1 MEFKMNLTMNF
12 KRNNINHAQNKNSEI
27 LKRENE
33 IIKSSKKCFYFYN
46 IYHLGDNVYSM
57 YFFNKLKDY
66 LETNNIHI
74 LYYLNEQYI
83 NQVSEFIISKN
94 IHIFPINIKKGIDL
108 WIENKNLP
116 FTLSISKSL
125 GLSYNN
131 FYKIFFNSISK
142 KLNIPF
148 NITSFYYED
157 NELIER
163 YERLPEKYKNI
174 DVLIVNS
181 LPMSGQFEY
190 IEDHWINLI
199 IQFSKKYKTVITK
212 KINHQVN
219 CTLDD
224 NLSIKTIGAM
234 SIKAKVIIAVNTGV
248 VSGLL
253 NIHTLNNV
261 LHYCNLDKFVFFD
274 YPKFTNYDNLKKIN
288 ITYLMD
294 IVDNYNKIKH
304 QK

>member
-1 MEFKMNLTMNF
+1 
-12 KRNNINHAQNKNSEI
+12 
-27 LKRENE
+27 
-33 IIKSSKKCFYFYN
+33 
-46 IYHLGDNVYSM
+46 M

-148 NITSFYYED
+148 DITSFYYED

-190 IEDHWINLI
+190 IEDDWINLI

-294 IVDNYNKIKH
+294 ILDNYNKIKH

>member
-1 MEFKMNLTMNF
+1 MNLTMNF

-46 IYHLGDNVYSM
+46 IYHLGDHVYNM

-148 NITSFYYED
+148 NIT
-157 NELIER
+157 
-163 YERLPEKYKNI
+163 
-174 DVLIVNS
+174 
-181 LPMSGQFEY
+181 
-190 IEDHWINLI
+190 
-199 IQFSKKYKTVITK
+199 
-212 KINHQVN
+212 
-219 CTLDD
+219 
-224 NLSIKTIGAM
+224 
-234 SIKAKVIIAVNTGV
+234 
-248 VSGLL
+248 
-253 NIHTLNNV
+253 
-261 LHYCNLDKFVFFD
+261 
-274 YPKFTNYDNLKKIN
+274 
-288 ITYLMD
+288 
-294 IVDNYNKIKH
+294 
-304 QK
+304 

>member
-1 MEFKMNLTMNF
+1 
-12 KRNNINHAQNKNSEI
+12 
-27 LKRENE
+27 
-33 IIKSSKKCFYFYN
+33 
-46 IYHLGDNVYSM
+46 
-57 YFFNKLKDY
+57 
-66 LETNNIHI
+66 
-74 LYYLNEQYI
+74 
-83 NQVSEFIISKN
+83 
-94 IHIFPINIKKGIDL
+94 
-108 WIENKNLP
+108 
-116 FTLSISKSL
+116 
-125 GLSYNN
+125 
-131 FYKIFFNSISK
+131 
-142 KLNIPF
+142 
-148 NITSFYYED
+148 
-157 NELIER
+157 
-163 YERLPEKYKNI
+163 
-174 DVLIVNS
+174 
-181 LPMSGQFEY
+181 MSCQFEY

-294 IVDNYNKIKH
+294 ILDNYNKIKH